1 MLNFNSFI
9 VYLWYLFYNYI
20 GDYMKDK
27 LSLLFK
33 ILIVIISGIGLY
45 LNFNLLG
52 IGNALPFFTIL
63 SNLFC
68 FILYLVIVI
77 LMLFNKLNKNNTYY
91 IFKGMA
97 TMSIII
103 TMFVYQFLISP
114 NGLNVYENH
123 LMATELV
130 HLVVPLLIVL
140 DYFIFGE
147 KGNIKKTYPL
157 YWCEAIL
164 AYLVFVIIYSLCGG
178 TFNGEKAPYFFL
190 DIEKEGLLSVIMYCA
205 AIFIF
210 YIGCGHIAYVID
222 NKLGNKDN

>member
-1 MLNFNSFI
+1 
-9 VYLWYLFYNYI
+9 
-20 GDYMKDK
+20 MKDK

-33 ILIVIISGIGLY
+33 ILIVIITGIGLY
-45 LNFNLLG
+45 LNFDLLG

-77 LMLFNKLNKNNTYY
+77 LMVLNKLNKDKTYY

-97 TMSIII
+97 TMAIVI
-103 TMFVYQFLISP
+103 TMFVYQFLIAP
-114 NGLNVYENH
+114 NGLDVYENH

-130 HLVVPLLIVL
+130 HLIVPLLILL
-140 DYFIFGE
+140 DYFIFAE
-147 KGNIKKTYPL
+147 KGNIKKTYPI
-157 YWCEAIL
+157 YWCEALL

-178 TFNGEKAPYFFL
+178 TFNGDNVPYFFL
-190 DIEKEGLLSVIMYCA
+190 DIEKEGLLSVIMYCVM
-205 AIFIF
+205 IFVF
-210 YIGCGHIAYVID
+210 YTGCGHIAYVID